1 MSYLIKIMCGMMAAS
16 CLVMAIVARVP
27 AQSPNDDAEHECG
40 PAADLALKPCESE
53 TEAPESALVIVEAL
67 RQPAQSGEVRL
78 PLLQISKDIRYL
90 QAVTNYLS
98 RTASQSSALLDFKA
112 ITRSATEKSERAA
125 RLQDSLALPD
135 SAKRDKEE
143 NPPADAEQL
152 RVALLAL
159 SARISDAVRNPVLRG
174 YSLDATGAAKAGGE
188 LSEIIRMSKHI
199 KLSSEILGNA
209 KR

>member
-1 MSYLIKIMCGMMAAS
+1 MSHIIKIMCGMMAAS

-27 AQSPNDDAEHECG
+27 AQNDDAEHECG
-40 PAADLALKPCESE
+40 PAADLALKPCENE

-67 RQPAQSGEVRL
+67 RQPASSGEVRL

-98 RTASQSSALLDFKA
+98 RTASQSSGLLDFKA
-112 ITRSATEKSERAA
+112 ITRSASEISERAD

-135 SAKRDKEE
+135 SEKRDMEE

-174 YSLDATGAAKAGGE
+174 YSLDATGAAKARGE
-188 LSEIIRMSKHI
+188 LCEIIRMSKHI